1 MQRRD
6 FLKSSLSV
14 AALSTLPL
22 PKAARA
28 ASLVSENLQDD
39 LPIAKI
45 ETPTSL
51 DFNGDAPT
59 RPHDILWDVN
69 GYFVKKGGEPEV
81 SEELDVVVVG
91 GGVAGMTAAYHLRHT
106 RLALIEQDL
115 RFGGN
120 AKGEL
125 YKDACY
131 SLGSAYLCEPPEDSD
146 LGRLLSELG
155 LWEKSRSESGE
166 ETSVFYKNAVQKPFW
181 EGATDPAL
189 AAEFRQFST
198 RMKEIYN
205 DADFSV
211 ATSSWAQANDKITME
226 EWLNQEF
233 PRLHPHIKE
242 YLQLYGWSS
251 FCGSLDE
258 ISALQYL
265 GFITAETGSLLV
277 FPGGNSY
284 LLHKMAQ
291 KIRAEAGHQALRS
304 NCLVIRVKNVGDHVE
319 VIYENAL
326 GELKKIRAKSAI
338 VACPKYVANHIVPEI
353 GAERSRLMRA
363 LPYRAYLV
371 ANIFTTAPMKTPS
384 YELYCLQGE
393 APRSP
398 TPARP
403 PKRSF
408 TDICFG
414 SWAQYDATSHGVF
427 TLYHGIAYDG
437 ARQFLFHPNSHT
449 KYREQ
454 YLRDIPPILGGLGL
468 TPEDIHGIRLTRWG
482 HALPL
487 STPGMLTDGTA
498 AAACAPLGSIYFAN
512 QDNTM
517 NPSFEAAFEAA
528 LEAVEAIE

>member
-22 PKAARA
+22 PKAAQA
-28 ASLVSENLQDD
+28 ASLVSENLHDD

-45 ETPTSL
+45 ETPSSS
-51 DFNGDAPT
+51 DFNGDTPT

-81 SEELDVVVVG
+81 SEDLDVVIVG
-91 GGVAGMTAAYHLRHT
+91 GGVAGLTAAYQLRHK
-106 RLALIEQDL
+106 RIALIEQDV

-131 SLGSAYLCEPPEDSD
+131 SIGSAYLCEPSEKSA
-146 LGRLLSELG
+146 LGRLLSDLG
-155 LWEKSRSESGE
+155 IWDRSRTESAA

-181 EGATDPAL
+181 EGATDPGL
-189 AAEFRQFST
+189 ADEFRQFHA
-198 RMKEIYN
+198 RMKEISQ
-205 DADFSV
+205 DADFDV
-211 ATSSWAQANDKITME
+211 ATSTWAQANDKITME
-226 EWLNQEF
+226 DWLNQEF

-258 ISALQYL
+258 LSALQYL
-265 GFITAETGSLLV
+265 GFISAETGSLLA

-284 LLHKMAQ
+284 ILHKMAQ
-291 KIRAEAGHQALRS
+291 KIRAEAGAHSLRS
-304 NCLVIRVKNVGDHVE
+304 NSLVMRVKNVADHVE

-338 VACPKYVANHIVPEI
+338 IACPKYVANRIVPEI
-353 GAERSRLMRA
+353 TAERSRLMRS

-371 ANIFTTAPMKTPS
+371 ANLFTKKPLKTPS
-384 YELYCLQGE
+384 YELYCLEGA

-414 SWAQYDATSHGVF
+414 SWAQNDATSHGVF

-449 KYREQ
+449 KYRDQ

-468 TPEDIHGIRLTRWG
+468 TSADIHGLRLTRWG

-487 STPGMLTDGTA
+487 STSGMLVDGTA
-498 AAACAPLGSIYFAN
+498 AAASAPIGSIYFAN

-517 NPSFEAAFEAA
+517 NPCFESAFYAAMEAAES
-528 LEAVEAIE
+528 VE